1 MSDAR
6 VPAAVFSGYDSGPMK
21 HSRFPWQAI
30 VGGALLAGAAL
41 SVDALLNDRVLRA
54 LWQPGVEN
62 VVGVLLGAGPV
73 IVLLAIL
80 LSFPNGGRLCIGFLT
95 PILIGTALLHLSK
108 WAIGRARPRAGLGAF
123 HFEPFSASGDFDS
136 FPSGH
141 AMSAATLALLLGIYF
156 PRTRWVFYVIALAAG
171 LERVASQWHFLS
183 DVIAGYT
190 LAAAVVFAC
199 VWGLGPT
206 FYQRGSAR
214 LD

>member
-1 MSDAR
+1 MTRA
-6 VPAAVFSGYDSGPMK
+6 K
-21 HSRFPWQAI
+21 FPWR
-30 VGGALLAGAAL
+30 VLLLGAALAGAAL
-41 SVDALLNDRVLRA
+41 LVDALLNDRVLRA
-54 LWQPGVEN
+54 LWQPGVEH

-123 HFEPFSASGDFDS
+123 HFEPFSAGGDFDS

-156 PRTRWVFYVIALAAG
+156 PRTRWAFCVIALVAG
-171 LERVASQWHFLS
+171 LERVATQWHFLS

-190 LAAAVVFAC
+190 LAAAVVFGC

-214 LD
+214 SD